1 MQILRIRENF
11 HPAYHKY
18 SSIQD
23 FDLKW
28 KETLK
33 TQLKKSN
40 DEEIKIKCDKL
51 NKDLN
56 CIYIKKQEED
66 VYLETS
72 YMIGLDYISDN
83 LSVMIEP
90 KFDSGQNEFT
100 LDFYRILFESLP
112 SVKYSEDISNL
123 YHVDFT
129 KPTIEINQ
137 KDDFLTPIL
146 VVQFI
151 SYLDNICH
159 KGLQK
164 GYYWVEKNL
173 NNKVKGKILIKETL
187 KQNHLK
193 SNFTKTFC
201 KYQEFGIDTTE
212 NQFLKFTFQF
222 CINYLDQFKQLKL
235 INNFE
240 NKIGFIRSSL
250 EKVTFNSTIKKTI
263 FIKKN
268 PLFLTY
274 EKALQLANL
283 ILKRTAFNITNTT
296 TNKVETYPYWI
307 DMSKLFELHVLHLL
321 RKNFKEGIYYQKEYG
336 DRIPDIILNSDYIKA
351 VIDVKYKAYN
361 DKSIEIEDIRQVAAY
376 ARMKPI
382 FKDLKMDKNEILDA
396 IIIYPKVGS
405 QNQTLNSEVLDS
417 KTELDYYNIYKLDVD
432 IPIINNNK

>member
-11 HPAYHKY
+11 HPDYHKY

-28 KETLK
+28 KEMLK
-33 TQLKKSN
+33 TQLESKN
-40 DEEIKIKCDKL
+40 EIKIKCDKL
-51 NKDLN
+51 NIDLN
-56 CIYIKKQEED
+56 CIYIRKQEED

-90 KFDSGQNEFT
+90 KFDCNQKEFT
-100 LDFYRILFESLP
+100 LDFYKILFESLP
-112 SVKYSEDISNL
+112 SIKYNEDVSNL
-123 YHVDFT
+123 YHVDFA
-129 KPTIEINQ
+129 KPTIAINQ

-146 VVQFI
+146 IIQFI
-151 SYLDNICH
+151 NYLDNICQ

-164 GYYWVEKNL
+164 GYYSVENNL

-201 KYQEFGIDTTE
+201 KYQEFGINTTE
-212 NQFLKFTFQF
+212 NQYLKFTFQF
-222 CINYLDQFKQLKL
+222 CLNYLNQFSKLKL

-250 EKVTFNSTIKKTI
+250 EKVAHNSTFRKTI
-263 FIKKN
+263 LIKKN
-268 PLFLTY
+268 PLFLAY
-274 EKALQLANL
+274 EKALEFANL

-296 TNKVETYPYWI
+296 SNKIETYPYWI

-321 RKNFKEGIYYQKEYG
+321 RKSFNEGVYFQKKYG
-336 DRIPDIILNSDYIKA
+336 DRIPDIIINTEFLKS
-351 VIDVKYKAYN
+351 VIDVKYKAYS
-361 DKSIEIEDIRQVAAY
+361 DKSIDIDDIRQIAAY
-376 ARMKPI
+376 ARMKEL
-382 FKDLKMDKNEILDA
+382 FKDLKIDKNEILDA

-405 QNQTLNSEVLDS
+405 ENQSLSSDILALKS
-417 KTELDYYNIYKLDVD
+417 ELDYYNIYKLDVD
-432 IPIINNNK
+432 IPIINKN

>member
-11 HPAYHKY
+11 HPNYHKY

-28 KETLK
+28 KDILN
-33 TQLKKSN
+33 TQLEN
-40 DEEIKIKCDKL
+40 NNEIIIKCDKL

-56 CIYIKKQEED
+56 CIYVKKQEES
-66 VYLETS
+66 VYIETS
-72 YMIGLDYISDN
+72 YMIGLDYLSEY
-83 LSVMIEP
+83 LSVIIEP
-90 KFDSGQNEFT
+90 KFDSNKNEFS
-100 LDFYRILFESLP
+100 LDFYKILFESLP
-112 SVKYSEDISNL
+112 FVKYSEDISNL

-129 KPTIEINQ
+129 KPTIQINQ

-164 GYYWVEKNL
+164 GYYWVENNL

-193 SNFTKTFC
+193 SNFNKTFC
-201 KYQEFGIDTTE
+201 KYQEFGINTTE
-212 NQFLKFTFQF
+212 NQFLKFAFQF
-222 CINYLDQFKQLKL
+222 CINYLNQFNKLKL

-240 NKIGFIRSSL
+240 NKIGYIRSSL
-250 EKVTFNSTIKKTI
+250 EKVTFNSSIRNII

-268 PLFLTY
+268 PLFSTY
-274 EKALQLANL
+274 EKALELANL

-321 RKNFKEGIYYQKEYG
+321 RKSFKEGIYYQKRYG
-336 DRIPDIILNSDYIKA
+336 DRIPDIIINREFLKV

-361 DKSIEIEDIRQVAAY
+361 DRPIEIEDIRQIAAY

-382 FKDLKMDKNEILDA
+382 FEDLKMDKNEILDA

-405 QNQTLNSEVLDS
+405 QNQSLDSGVLDS
-417 KTELDYYNIYKLDVD
+417 KKELDYYNIYKLDVD
-432 IPIINNNK
+432 IPIINNNKP